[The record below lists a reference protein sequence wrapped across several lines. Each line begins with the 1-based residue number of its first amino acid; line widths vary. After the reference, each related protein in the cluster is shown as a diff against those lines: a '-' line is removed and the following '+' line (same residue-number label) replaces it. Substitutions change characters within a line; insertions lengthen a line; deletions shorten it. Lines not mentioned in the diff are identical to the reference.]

1 MIMLENIG
9 FGNLIMENL
18 NKMIEINT
26 KTGSKYIVDMEK
38 KLIKKISGEGTER
51 LPTDVEFKS
60 YDEIMY
66 VDGSLLVIWG
76 IVDGVAKTTFTSP
89 VVGTADLS
97 EEQQG

>member
-1 MIMLENIG
+1 MIMPENIG

-18 NKMIEINT
+18 NKMIQITT

-38 KLIKKISGEGTER
+38 KLIKKISGEGTNR
-51 LPTDVEFKS
+51 LPADEEFKS

-66 VDGSLLVIWG
+66 IDGSLLVIWG
-76 IVDGVAKTTFTSP
+76 VVDGIAKTTFTSP
-89 VVGTADLS
+89 VVGTSDLS